1 MGEVISHGLCLG
13 PTPRDSLYTQTMAS
27 PHHHGGPPLV
37 EKMDPLSPPQ
47 PQSMSEENIHVE
59 LTHEPLS
66 ITGTLNRVRSPKA
79 GALVL
84 FAGLNPC
91 YTRFHFFSKIL
102 ISGL

>member
-1 MGEVISHGLCLG
+1 MV
-13 PTPRDSLYTQTMAS
+13 S
-27 PHHHGGPPLV
+27 PHHHGDPPPV
-37 EKMDPLSPPQ
+37 EKMDLSST
-47 PQSMSEENIHVE
+47 PQSQSLSEENIHVE

-91 YTRFHFFSKIL
+91 YARFHFFSKDTDI
-102 ISGL
+102 